1 MSAFETFQFHLYL
14 AAEKL
19 NVNVNPDPGGLP
31 GIGAFQKLL
40 NGAAAAAMIA
50 CAFGFLLGAGQW
62 AIGSRSS
69 NYSQA
74 ADGKERLL
82 KSAAGAFAV
91 GAVAAVINFFY
102 VAGTGVK

>member
-1 MSAFETFQFHLYL
+1 MSAFESFQFHLYL
-14 AAEKL
+14 AVEKIS
-19 NVNVNPDPGGLP
+19 VNPDPGGLP
-31 GIGAFQKLL
+31 GIGAFQRLL

-62 AIGSRSS
+62 AIGIRSS

-102 VAGTGVK
+102 KAGTGVS

>member
-1 MSAFETFQFHLYL
+1 MSAFETFQFHLFL
-14 AAEKL
+14 AAEKI
-19 NVNVNPDPGGLP
+19 NVNPDPGALP

-102 VAGTGVK
+102 VAGTGVR

>member
-1 MSAFETFQFHLYL
+1 VSPIESFQFHLYL
-14 AAEKL
+14 AAEKI
-19 NVNVNPDPGGLP
+19 NVNPDPGGLP

-40 NGAAAAAMIA
+40 NGAAAGAMIV
-50 CAFGFLLGAGQW
+50 CAFGFLIGAGQW

-74 ADGKERLL
+74 ADGTERLL

-102 VAGTGVK
+102 QAGTGVS

>member
-14 AAEKL
+14 AAEKIS
-19 NVNVNPDPGGLP
+19 VNPDPGGLP

-102 VAGTGVK
+102 KAGTGVS

>member
-1 MSAFETFQFHLYL
+1 MSAFETFQFHLFL
-14 AAEKL
+14 AAEKI
-19 NVNVNPDPGGLP
+19 NVNPDPGGLP

-74 ADGKERLL
+74 ADGKERLF

-102 VAGTGVK
+102 KAGTGVS